1 MVQRN
6 DLEIYED
13 NAAAWWSPTAREFR
27 SLRSVGQYHLGLIEA
42 SWGAQLNDARVV
54 ELGCGGG
61 WLALELD
68 ARGAHVSAV
77 DRSKAS
83 IAAARQQSLIRCAR
97 ARFFDSDL
105 YFTPFTSGHFDF
117 CVMTDVLEHL
127 ADPANALREAG
138 RLLKPGGQLFVNTFD
153 RNLVSALVVVHLAEG
168 LGIVPRGTHDPKL
181 FVRPRELA
189 EYGASAGLDLLSLGW
204 ERPRLWQTLRTRV
217 VQLRTSRRGFGYHA
231 LLQKRGTHA
240 C

>member
-1 MVQRN
+1 MFVRN
-6 DLEIYED
+6 DLNMYEA
-13 NAAAWWSPTAREFR
+13 NAAAWWSSAAREFR
-27 SLRSVGQYHLGLIEA
+27 SLRSVGEFHLGLIDQF
-42 SWGAQLNDARVV
+42 WGAQLQGARVV

-77 DRSKAS
+77 DRSQAS
-83 IAAARQQSLIRCAR
+83 LVAARQQALNRCAR

-105 YFTPFTSGHFDF
+105 HFTPFPSAQFDF

-127 ADPANALREAG
+127 TDPAGALREVG

-153 RNLVSALVVVHLAEG
+153 RHWLSAVVVVHLAEG

-181 FVRPRELA
+181 FVRPSELA
-189 EYGASAGLDLLSLGW
+189 AYGHAADLESVHLGW
-204 ERPRLWQTLRTRV
+204 EQPRLWQTLRTRV
-217 VQLRTSRRGFGYHA
+217 VQLRAARRGLGYHA
-231 LLQKRGTHA
+231 LLQKRGRA
-240 C
+240 